1 VALLGDPLVPPEPA
15 TEPARVKGRNDLFA
29 RHGRALFE
37 IAVVSALGILASA
50 GFQVVTT
57 RGLGPEAFGLLASFL
72 AIMNVAAI
80 GSAALRNSV
89 AVNVAAAPTVPAPRA
104 RRFDGSLIEALSLG
118 GACTVGILIASP
130 WIASSVHSGILAPI
144 IAAVVMVPY
153 FLFARAVGFLQGR
166 RNTRSVVW
174 WTTGSQL
181 AQFALAAVVLWM
193 GFGVLGILAIHL
205 VTIGGATL
213 GSMRQTRKMAVSV
226 ASKPFSSTS
235 SVVLALTIA
244 FAWVT
249 NVDVIL
255 VRSGAPELS
264 VGAYAAAAL
273 LVKTTLILPATL
285 SLYLLPRFVGSRK
298 NASLS
303 KLGVNLALA
312 VTALGGL
319 VILAV
324 FVVAGRLVVTILFGE
339 GYEGT
344 VALLPW
350 MALTWIPWA
359 MTQAI
364 LVRITAFASKPGL
377 AVLLVAAATQWIGAT
392 MVLPDVRAMITL
404 NGVIGVATLFLL
416 YAIHLRAARSDVVPA
431 TSPAAD

>member
-1 VALLGDPLVPPEPA
+1 MALLGDSLVPPEPA
-15 TEPARVKGRNDLFA
+15 AESVRVKGGADLFA
-29 RHGRALFE
+29 RHGKALLE
-37 IAVVSALGILASA
+37 IAFVSALGILATA

-57 RGLGPEAFGLLASFL
+57 RGLGPESFGLLASFL
-72 AIMNVAAI
+72 ALLNVAAI

-89 AVNVAAAPTVPAPRA
+89 AVNVAASPTVPAPRA
-104 RRFDGSLIEALSLG
+104 RRFDSSLIEALSLG
-118 GACTVGILIASP
+118 GACTVGILLASP
-130 WIASSVHSGILAPI
+130 WIASSVHSGVIAPI

-181 AQFALAAVVLWM
+181 AQFVLASVVLWL
-193 GFGVLGILAIHL
+193 GFGVIGILLIHV

-213 GSMRQTRKMAVSV
+213 GSMCQTRKMTLSV
-226 ASKPFSSTS
+226 ASRPFSSTS
-235 SVVLALTIA
+235 TVVLLLTIS

-264 VGAYAAAAL
+264 VGTYAAAAL

-285 SLYLLPRFVGSRK
+285 SLYLLPRFVGSRT
-298 NASLS
+298 NAPMSR
-303 KLGVNLALA
+303 LGVNLALA
-312 VTALGGL
+312 VTAAGGL

-324 FVVAGRLVVTILFGE
+324 FALAGGSIVNVLFGP

-344 VALLPW
+344 IALLPW
-350 MALTWIPWA
+350 MALTWVPWA

-364 LVRITAFASKPGL
+364 LVRITAFASRAGL

-392 MVLPDVRAMITL
+392 IVLPDVMAMIAL
-404 NGVIGVATLFLL
+404 NGSIGVATLCLL
-416 YAIHLRAARSDVVPA
+416 FTIHIRAARSTA
-431 TSPAAD
+431 ESSTLRTSD